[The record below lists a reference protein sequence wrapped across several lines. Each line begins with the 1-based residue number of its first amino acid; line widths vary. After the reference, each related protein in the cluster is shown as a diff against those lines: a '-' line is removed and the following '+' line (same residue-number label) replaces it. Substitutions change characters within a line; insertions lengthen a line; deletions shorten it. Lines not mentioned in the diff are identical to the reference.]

1 MAIVLEQ
8 VRKSYGDQLVLDG
21 ISRTIAIG
29 SCIALMG
36 PSGIGKTTLL
46 SLLAGLQSPDF
57 GRITGLPK
65 QRAMVFQENRLI
77 EHANALTNL
86 KLVCGAEYTREVL
99 IEELKKIGIED
110 VQKPIVEFSGG
121 MKRRVAILRAVLA
134 EAKLLLMDEPFLGLD
149 AERKTQVMEY
159 VKAHCAGKTVVLVTH
174 EEEEA
179 KALGAEI
186 WYLK

>member
-1 MAIVLEQ
+1 MAIILEQ
-8 VRKSYGDQLVLDG
+8 VKKSFGDQLVLEG
-21 ISRTIAIG
+21 ISRTLPKG
-29 SCIALMG
+29 SCTALMG

-46 SLLAGLQSPDF
+46 LMLAGLQLPDS

-65 QRAMVFQENRLI
+65 RRAMVFQEDRLI
-77 EHANALTNL
+77 ESANAVTNL
-86 KLVCGAEYTREVL
+86 KLVCNAECTEKFL
-99 IEELKKIGIED
+99 LEELKKIGIED
-110 VQKPIVEFSGG
+110 MQKPVSEFSGG

-134 EAKLLLMDEPFLGLD
+134 EAELLLMDEPFQGLD
-149 AERKTQVMEY
+149 VERKAQVMEY
-159 VKAHCAGKTVVLVTH
+159 VKAHCVGKTVVLVTH